1 MPKYEIVYLAG
12 TYEFFY
18 VTADTKAEAE
28 ELVWKGNLT
37 PDITETDSWEYCW
50 AIEQEEEE

>member
-1 MPKYEIVYLAG
+1 MPKFEIVYLAG